1 MAIVLANGGGKPPD
15 WQDFTGIVVLLII
28 NSTISFIE
36 ENNAGNA
43 AAALMA
49 GLAPKTKV
57 LRDGKW
63 SEQEPSILVP
73 GDVISIKLG
82 DIVPVDARL
91 LEGDPLKID
100 QSALTGESLP
110 VTRHPGSEVFSG
122 STCKQGE
129 IEAVVIAIGVH
140 TFFGVDIHWAY
151 RDGIDNLLVL
161 LIGGIPIAMPTV
173 LSVTMAIGSHRLA
186 SRTENQDAIDASIV
200 GMLGDPKEARA
211 GITEVHF
218 LPFNPVDKRTTITC
232 IDSNGDWHRSSKG
245 APKQIIELCALK
257 GETLKKAHNP

>member
-1 MAIVLANGGGKPPD
+1 ENIPIEEVFTALKCSREGLTSDEGNKRLEIFGPNKLEEKKESKFLKFLGFMWNPLSWVMESAAIMAIVLANGGGKPPD
-15 WQDFTGIVVLLII
+15 WQDFVGIVVLLII

-63 SEQEPSILVP
+63 SEQEASILVP
-73 GDVISIKLG
+73 GDLISVKLG
-82 DIVPVDARL
+82 DIIPADARL

-110 VTRHPGSEVFSG
+110 VTKHPGQGVYSG

-129 IEAVVIAIGVH
+129 IEAVVIATGVH
-140 TFFGVDIHWAY
+140 TFFGKAAHLVDST
-151 RDGIDNLLVL
+151 NN
-161 LIGGIPIAMPTV
+161 IG
-173 LSVTMAIGSHRLA
+173 
-186 SRTENQDAIDASIV
+186 
-200 GMLGDPKEARA
+200 
-211 GITEVHF
+211 HF
-218 LPFNPVDKRTTITC
+218 QK
-232 IDSNGDWHRSSKG
+232 
-245 APKQIIELCALK
+245 
-257 GETLKKAHNP
+257 